1 MTYSSQEVIIT
12 WLKHDPHN
20 KSLEMILQIK
30 IHDYRGSLQDWW
42 SLLHQKN
49 ACFINE
55 LIYEKKYIILEPYS
69 IKKDMRYSM

>member
-12 WLKHDPHN
+12 WLIHDIHN
-20 KSLEMILQIK
+20 KAFEMILQIK
-30 IHDYRGSLQDWW
+30 IHDYRGSLQDWR
-42 SLLHQKN
+42 SLLHQNN

-55 LIYEKKYIILEPYS
+55 LIYEKKYKILEPYS